1 MRVIV
6 ADDEEI
12 IRTGIV
18 ELMPW
23 SALGYHVVGEAEDG
37 EEALELIKAQRPEVV
52 ITDIKMPFI
61 TGIELLK
68 HIKNLYAPL
77 YTILLTGYDEFKFAQ
92 AAVNQGA
99 YAYLL
104 KPVEPSELARILTEI
119 REDYEKKQAL
129 KSLVKELKTQIA
141 VKKVLYGLGD
151 LNEVRAFLSENG
163 QDVDALWFGVFII
176 GIDDHAAMARSE
188 KASAVKSLLFEA
200 VKSGDSMRTVI
211 TENQGFM
218 DVVVVWQSSA
228 HACKSCMADTIG
240 QVRELI
246 AAKGVSL
253 SAAVGGTYRG
263 VTGIKRSYDEAMQ
276 AMSVKFL
283 RGKNTDIYFEKVI
296 GEIDR
301 QQDAQMDMDEITV
314 KISFDTPNAM
324 IESVD
329 KTIDAVK
336 KRGAYSYIYVQLL
349 ITNIFIYAL
358 GQLRK
363 AEVDIDKTF
372 GNPLNRFETIL
383 AMETAEDRIG
393 GLKMLLLDVYD
404 IIEAGRTNACATFII
419 KAEEYIAESFSDK
432 NICLGDVIRHVAVSQ
447 AHFCVAFKKKT
458 GETFID
464 YLTRIRME
472 KARELLTL
480 SNRRIYE
487 IAEMVG
493 YENATYFSTLF
504 KKHYKMSPSEF
515 KRAAR

>member
-23 SALGYHVVGEAEDG
+23 DALGYHVAGEAEDG

-92 AAVNQGA
+92 EAVNQGA

-104 KPVEPSELARILTEI
+104 KPVDPSELARILTEI

-129 KSLVKELKTQIA
+129 ESLVKGLKTQIA

-151 LNEVRAFLSENG
+151 LNEVRAFLSESG
-163 QDVDALWFGVFII
+163 HDADALWFGVFIL
-176 GIDDHAAMARSE
+176 GIDDHAAMAQSE
-188 KASAVKSLLFEA
+188 KASAVKSLLYESA
-200 VKSGDSMRTVI
+200 KHNDPNSTVI
-211 TENQGFM
+211 TENQGFVN
-218 DVVVVWQSSA
+218 VVVAWQDSA
-228 HACKSCMADTIG
+228 HACKSSMADTIG
-240 QVRELI
+240 QVRALMPEE
-246 AAKGVSL
+246 VSL
-253 SAAVGGTYRG
+253 SAAVGGSYQG
-263 VTGIKRSYDEAMQ
+263 VQGIKRSYDEAMQ
-276 AMSVKFL
+276 ALSVKFL

-301 QQDAQMDMDEITV
+301 QQDAQMDMDEIAV
-314 KISFDTPNAM
+314 KISFENRNAV

-329 KTIDAVK
+329 ETIDAVK

-372 GNPLNRFETIL
+372 GNPINRFETIL

-404 IIEAGRTNACATFII
+404 IIEAGRTNAYAAFII

-432 NICLGDVIRHVAVSQ
+432 NLCLGDLTRYVAVSQ

-480 SNRRIYE
+480 SDRRIYE

-504 KKHYKMSPSEF
+504 KKHYDMSPSEF
-515 KRAAR
+515 KRATR